1 MLVRM
6 KHSGIVEN
14 VYDYVGDSLC
24 KQGKATRYTENE
36 QAILHAKEQGG
47 PAACIG
53 VEMEVC
59 EPRAERAVLKY
70 VRMPRS
76 KE

>member
-1 MLVRM
+1 M

-36 QAILHAKEQGG
+36 QAILHAEEQGG
-47 PAACIG
+47 PAATLG
-53 VEMEVC
+53 VEFAIR
-59 EPRAERAVLKY
+59 EPRTERAVLKY

-76 KE
+76 RE